1 VAGFAWDDSEVLL
14 PHDDQ
19 GTGPVILLLHAGVAD
34 RRMWSEQ
41 LKPLAAAGYRVVAL
55 DLPGFGEAPMA
66 VEQDAPWL
74 DVLET
79 LDWLGV
85 ERAAVV
91 GNSFGGLVAQRIAV
105 LAPSRLWALALV
117 SSPDDA
123 LDPSPRLRAVWEA
136 EEAALE
142 MEDFDSAVQIMVE
155 AWTLPEASAR
165 LRLRVAR
172 MQRRAYE
179 LGAQDGET
187 PEGPDPLE
195 RDPGALARLELP
207 TLIARGEHDMS
218 DFHASAE
225 RLAATIP
232 GARSTV
238 IPGAGH
244 LAPME
249 RPKAFREELVG
260 FLEQAQ
266 AEEIPT

>member
-1 VAGFAWDDSEVLL
+1 VVL

-41 LKPLAAAGYRVVAL
+41 LRPLALAGYRVIAL

-66 VEQDAPWL
+66 VEQDSPWL

-85 ERAAVV
+85 EAAAVV
-91 GNSFGGLVAQRIAV
+91 GNSFGGFVAQRIAV
-105 LAPSRLWALALV
+105 LAPTRLWALALI

-123 LDPSPRLRAVWEA
+123 LDPSPPLRAAWEA

-142 MEDFDSAVQIMVE
+142 MEDLDAAVQTVIE
-155 AWTLPEASAR
+155 TWTLPGASAR

-172 MQRRAYE
+172 MQRRAYV
-179 LGAQDGET
+179 LQTQDGQT

-195 RDPGALARLELP
+195 RDPGALSRLELP
-207 TLIARGEHDMS
+207 TLVTCGELEMD
-218 DFHASAE
+218 DFKEAAA

-232 GARSTV
+232 GARSAVTA
-238 IPGAGH
+238 GAGH

-249 RPKAFREELVG
+249 RPKAFRDELLG
-260 FLEQAQ
+260 FLGRAR

>member
-1 VAGFAWDDSEVLL
+1 MVL

-19 GTGPVILLLHAGVAD
+19 GAGPVILLLHAGVAD

-41 LKPLAAAGYRVVAL
+41 LKPLVVAGYRVIAL

-85 ERAAVV
+85 KRVALV

-105 LAPSRLWALALV
+105 LAPARLWALVLV

-123 LDPSPRLRAVWEA
+123 LDPSPRLRAAWEA

-142 MEDFDSAVQIMVE
+142 MEDLDSAVQSVIE
-155 AWTLPEASAR
+155 TWTLPAASAR

-172 MQRRAYE
+172 MKRRAYE
-179 LGAQDGET
+179 LQAQDGQT

-207 TLIARGEHDMS
+207 TLVTCGEHEMS
-218 DFHASAE
+218 DFQEAAE

-238 IPGAGH
+238 IAGAGH
-244 LAPME
+244 LAPIE
-249 RPKAFREELVG
+249 RPKAFRDALLG
-260 FLEQAQ
+260 FLEQAR
-266 AEEIPT
+266 ADEVPT